1 MHDRRH
7 AAMPL
12 TPPNAQAEGQMTKL
26 EFVNRQTSDR
36 GEVDRLQA
44 GAIGAA

>member
-1 MHDRRH
+1 
-7 AAMPL
+7 
-12 TPPNAQAEGQMTKL
+12 MTKL
-26 EFVNRQTSDR
+26 EFVNRETSDR